1 MNPSATPS
9 NGSSS
14 SSSSSEPTDKALPA
28 EADRARV
35 EKQSG
40 QEAAAAAGPPSK
52 SPGNEEPAFA
62 LEPDLPS
69 DGRDE
74 EGEAMIRALPQRTEL
89 AEPASQPSSPRL
101 KP

>member
-1 MNPSATPS
+1 MTLSATPS
-9 NGSSS
+9 IGSGPR
-14 SSSSSEPTDKALPA
+14 EPVKKQPAQDDALT
-28 EADRARV
+28 
-35 EKQSG
+35 
-40 QEAAAAAGPPSK
+40 AGPPSK

-74 EGEAMIRALPQRTEL
+74 EGEAMIRALPERTEL
-89 AEPASQPSSPRL
+89 AEPPGQPSPPNP

>member
-1 MNPSATPS
+1 MTLSATPS
-9 NGSSS
+9 NGSSPR
-14 SSSSSEPTDKALPA
+14 EPIDKSLPA
-28 EADRARV
+28 GADRAPV
-35 EKQSG
+35 EKQSA
-40 QEAAAAAGPPSK
+40 QDDALTAGSPSK

-74 EGEAMIRALPQRTEL
+74 EGEAMIRALPERTEL
-89 AEPASQPSSPRL
+89 AEPTGQPSPPKL